1 MITVRRADTRH
12 HDRRGKRDIWCT
24 FDPRNRGDT
33 LADGFGALKI
43 VCENRLPPG
52 AALPHR
58 PPRADEIVTYVREGA
73 IAYTDSHGDSGVI
86 QTGEFQHLTTARATH
101 HREANASRANWAHVF
116 QIGFHTPAIGL
127 EPSREQKRFTAA
139 QRSGGLCVVASPD
152 ARGQSLR
159 IHQDVLMYSAILESG
174 QHVVHE
180 LAPTRR
186 AWVHVVAGQAIL
198 SCFILSDG
206 DSASVATERA
216 VSLTARDH
224 TEVLLFEVG
233 EQTRGP

>member
-1 MITVRRADTRH
+1 
-12 HDRRGKRDIWCT
+12 
-24 FDPRNRGDT
+24 
-33 LADGFGALKI
+33 
-43 VCENRLPPG
+43 
-52 AALPHR
+52 
-58 PPRADEIVTYVREGA
+58 
-73 IAYTDSHGDSGVI
+73 
-86 QTGEFQHLTTARATH
+86 
-101 HREANASRANWAHVF
+101 
-116 QIGFHTPAIGL
+116 
-127 EPSREQKRFTAA
+127 
-139 QRSGGLCVVASPD
+139 
-152 ARGQSLR
+152 
-159 IHQDVLMYSAILESG
+159 MYSAILESG

-180 LAPTRR
+180 LAPTRC